1 MTLRALKLKT
11 QSLLFVTLFPVLV
24 IVEEAQGSDKPT
36 DSPAASESYES
47 PATDEPTELLTNKE
61 PSGSGEPP
69 SFEIFPTWFPI

>member
-1 MTLRALKLKT
+1 MSLLALKLKS

-36 DSPAASESYES
+36 DSQAASESYES
-47 PATDEPTELLTNKE
+47 PATDEPTELLTTKE

-69 SFEIFPTWFPI
+69 TF